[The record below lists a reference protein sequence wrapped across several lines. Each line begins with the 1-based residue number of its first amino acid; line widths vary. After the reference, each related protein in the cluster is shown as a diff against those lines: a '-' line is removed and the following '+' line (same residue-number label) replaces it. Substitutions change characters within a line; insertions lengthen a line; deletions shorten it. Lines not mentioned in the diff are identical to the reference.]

1 MGYKY
6 DIYLVGDKKMEY
18 LATTPSQLSKI
29 LRARRGS
36 LDLTQLEVADLVGLL
51 PKTVSALENRAESSS
66 IETLFKCLSAL
77 DLEMRLLPKEMPEE
91 AAEKP
96 EW

>member
-1 MGYKY
+1 
-6 DIYLVGDKKMEY
+6 MEY
-18 LATTPSQLSKI
+18 FANTPKQLSKI

-36 LDLTQLEVADLVGLL
+36 LDLTQQEVATLVGLL
-51 PKTVSALENRAESSS
+51 PKTVSALENRAENSN

-77 DLEMRLLPKEMPEE
+77 DLEIRLLPKELPEKDSE
-91 AAEKP
+91 EP

>member
-1 MGYKY
+1 
-6 DIYLVGDKKMEY
+6 VEY
-18 LATTPSQLSKI
+18 FANTPGQLSKI

-36 LDLTQLEVADLVGLL
+36 LELTQQEVAKLVGLL
-51 PKTVSALENRAESSS
+51 PKTLSALENRAESSS

-77 DLEMRLLPKEMPEE
+77 DLEMRVLPKELPQV
-91 AAEKP
+91 AAEKT